1 MTTLTN
7 EDYTK
12 ILQFYNIKIPDSTKK
27 IQEMAED
34 ILAKKLCRCIKK
46 TTSGFSEPRSI
57 GICTKSVFN
66 RKGFT
71 RGKFTC
77 KGKPKAEFR
86 KSKTSKTSKRKSK
99 KNRK

>member
-12 ILQFYNIKIPDSTKK
+12 ILQFYNIKIPDSTEK
-27 IQEMAED
+27 IQQMAED
-34 ILAKKLCRCIKK
+34 IIAKKLCRCIKK
-46 TTSGFSEPRSI
+46 SSSGFTEPRSI
-57 GICTKSVFN
+57 GICTKSIFN
-66 RKGFT
+66 KKGFT

-86 KSKTSKTSKRKSK
+86 KTKTTKTKSK